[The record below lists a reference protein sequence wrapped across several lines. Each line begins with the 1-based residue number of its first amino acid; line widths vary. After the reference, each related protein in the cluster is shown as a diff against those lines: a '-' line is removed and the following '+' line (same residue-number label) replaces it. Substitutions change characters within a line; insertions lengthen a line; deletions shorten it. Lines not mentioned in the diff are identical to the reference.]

1 MASPPEA
8 PIQDDFARIP
18 VPPGR
23 RVGGFHIAMVVIG
36 GTISIPGFLMAAAI
50 GGGLGVAHAAAAFVL
65 GCFTLAVLGAMT
77 AWAGV
82 KSRFSAY
89 MLAEFAFGRRGA
101 AVANLAVALSL
112 VGWFGVISNIFAQ
125 AADGL
130 ARQTIGLTLPVEI
143 YVVTGSLLIV
153 GVTISG
159 FKGIDK
165 LALALVPLMALFL
178 IYAAVLSA
186 GKIDSWVLPADQ
198 HALSFSSAV
207 SAVIGSYIAG
217 VIIQPDYARFAR
229 NRPHA
234 IWSAFLALGVSFPI
248 VLFLAAIPS
257 VATGQ
262 SDLFLVMLGL
272 GIGVPAFLLLLLA
285 SWSSN
290 VLCLY
295 SSGLSL
301 ATIVKRVN
309 LRTILLIVG
318 TAGTALAFLHAQDY
332 LTRYLI
338 LLGIALPPVASIYAS
353 EALLFRDSFSLDAL
367 EKEPTLNW
375 TAFAAWIGA
384 VAAGYA
390 ANAEWMTL
398 TGVAAL
404 DSILVAFIIYAGLG
418 YARRGTARRAK
429 RAV

>member
-1 MASPPEA
+1 M
-8 PIQDDFARIP
+8 
-18 VPPGR
+18 
-23 RVGGFHIAMVVIG
+23 GGFHIAMVVVG

-50 GGGLGVAHAAAAFVL
+50 GDGLGVAHAAAAFIL
-65 GCFTLAVLGAMT
+65 GCLTLAVLGAMT

-101 AVANLAVALSL
+101 AAANLAVALSL
-112 VGWFGVISNIFAQ
+112 IGWFGVISNIFAQ
-125 AADGL
+125 AADLLVSQTLGL
-130 ARQTIGLTLPVEI
+130 SIPAEI
-143 YVVTGSLLIV
+143 YAVIGSLLIV

-178 IYAAVLSA
+178 IYAAALSI
-186 GKIDSWVLPADQ
+186 GKIDGWSLPADQ
-198 HALSFSSAV
+198 RTLSFSSAV

-234 IWSAFLALGVSFPI
+234 IWSAVIALGVSFPV
-248 VLFLAAIPS
+248 VLLLAAIPS
-257 VATGQ
+257 VAMGQ
-262 SDLFLVMLGL
+262 SDLFLIMLGL
-272 GIGVPAFLLLLLA
+272 GIGVPAFILLLLA

-295 SSGLSL
+295 SAGLSV
-301 ATIVKRVN
+301 ATILKRVD
-309 LRTILLIVG
+309 LRTILLAAG
-318 TAGTALAFLHAQDY
+318 TAGTALAMLHAQDY

-338 LLGIALPPVASIYAS
+338 LLGIALPPIASIYAS
-353 EALLFRDSFSLDAL
+353 EALLFRDAFSL
-367 EKEPTLNW
+367 ETLKTESAVSW
-375 TAFAAWIGA
+375 PAFAAWGGA

-390 ANAEWMTL
+390 AYSERASF

-404 DSILVAFIIYAGLG
+404 DSILAAFLIYAGLG
-418 YARRGTARRAK
+418 YARRAAARRSG
-429 RAV
+429 RAA